1 MDGGTIAVDDP
12 RAADI
17 RDLLA
22 RHLAFANANSAPQDV
37 HALDIGGLLAPE
49 VTFISYRR
57 AHQLLGVGAL
67 KQLDDQHAEVKSM
80 HTAELAR
87 GQGVGRAVLEQLLA
101 IAHDRGL
108 RRVSLETGA
117 HPPFA
122 PARRLYRSAGFVPC
136 GPFGEYQPGPH
147 TTFMTLWLSPSPG
160 DAGADSQRQP
170 LAGSDVAGRSP
181 AVQKYQG

>member
-49 VTFISYRR
+49 VTFVSYRR
-57 AHQLLGVGAL
+57 GDQLLGVGAL
-67 KQLDDQHAEVKSM
+67 KQLDDRHAEVKSM

-87 GQGVGRAVLEQLLA
+87 GQGVGRAVLDRLLA
-101 IAHDRGL
+101 IARDRGL

-122 PARRLYRSAGFVPC
+122 PARRLYRSVGFVPC

-160 DAGADSQRQP
+160 EVGADAQRHSASGQ
-170 LAGSDVAGRSP
+170 
-181 AVQKYQG
+181 